1 METINIINNFN
12 SKILMENLLIT
23 NHLKLLDS
31 IIKIFESG
39 YLSNTDID
47 LNIEN
52 VKNNL
57 DKQKFINWE
66 LFINLINLDSTFYS
80 HKTNSK
86 TNSLNYI
93 VKCKSM
99 RMIEFLLYL
108 TLENYK
114 TGFIEEQINWSDV
127 FVDII
132 KQLYLNDT
140 IINKLIDLILID
152 SQYKELL
159 NKQINGNKT
168 SLFYLISKCS
178 ESVILRLIETNLVN
192 WDWGDDYSN
201 TLVHWA
207 CKRNLTQI
215 FDLAIENNT
224 DLNKLNKGGKTP
236 IHLTCIKNNI
246 LLTKLLINNK
256 VDLETIDL
264 ESNAPINYAIKYG
277 KSKLVKLLLDENITI
292 RTNNTELF
300 YQIIKYHDEE
310 LVSYFIDKNVININK
325 TSWLWTT
332 LLFGYKSMY
341 SQIITYSTKKLFVS
355 IIDYYTNMDKYYDGH
370 YIGDMFYDHD
380 DINTYYHY

>member
-1 METINIINNFN
+1 
-12 SKILMENLLIT
+12 MENLLIV
-23 NHLKLLDS
+23 NQVKLLDS

-39 YLSNTDID
+39 YLSNKDIE
-47 LNIEN
+47 LNKEN
-52 VKNNL
+52 VKKYL

-93 VKCKSM
+93 VKCKSI
-99 RMIEFLLYL
+99 RMIEFLLNL

-114 TGFIEEQINWSDV
+114 TGFIEEQINWSSV
-127 FVDII
+127 FNDII
-132 KQLYLNDT
+132 RQSYLNDT

-152 SQYKELL
+152 SQYNELL

-192 WDWGDDYSN
+192 WDWEDNYSN
-201 TLVHWA
+201 TLVHWT
-207 CKRNLTQI
+207 CKRNLTKL
-215 FDLAIENNT
+215 FDLAIENNLN
-224 DLNKLNKGGKTP
+224 LNKLNKGGKTP
-236 IHLTCIKNNI
+236 LHLACIKNNI

-256 VDLETIDL
+256 VNLEIIDL
-264 ESNAPINYAIKYG
+264 ASNAPLNYAIKYG
-277 KSKLVKLLLDENITI
+277 KYELIKLLLDENITI
-292 RTNNTELF
+292 STNNTELF
-300 YQIIKYHDEE
+300 YQIIKYQDKE
-310 LVSYFIDKNVININK
+310 LVSYIIDTNVININK

-341 SQIITYSTKKLFVS
+341 SQIITYSTKKLFMS
-355 IIDYYTNMDKYYDGH
+355 IIDYYINMDKYYDGH
-370 YIGDMFYDHD
+370 YIGDMFYEHEH
-380 DINTYYHY
+380 INMYL